1 MSKSI
6 IVFSDGTGQQ
16 GGVRPDQVLS
26 NVYKLYRASRVSG
39 DNAIDPAKQIAFYD
53 PGLGT
58 INETGIIK
66 LSVVDKLR
74 SIFGLAFGIGIT
86 GNIIDCYQFILE
98 NYQPGDRIFLFGFSR
113 GAYTARSVAGVLRMC
128 GVPTHDANKAKLP
141 ASGPKLR
148 RIAREAVNGVYEFRI
163 GKDGWKYTNERLAR
177 SHEFR
182 QRYGSAAEQI
192 DESRHIYSNVS
203 PYFIGVFDT
212 VAALVVTGWRRIALF
227 ALICVAAMLLSAVI
241 SALIVATT
249 RLSFLPVW
257 AIIAGAAA
265 ISTVLPLYVQRWKAA
280 SYDESLD
287 FRVKYARHAMA
298 IDEWRADFQRV
309 GWGRSADVAAHKKDE
324 ALGDAEWLKQ
334 IWFAGDHSDIGGGYL
349 ENESRLSDVTL
360 HWMIEEINSTKHPL
374 HLSQNWLNVFPDPA
388 GMQHDEI
395 AAARAKWL
403 HVPWK
408 RKVRTIVDG
417 SVLHASVLE
426 RFHCGSVKNF
436 RTWGAYRPE
445 NLRGNGSV
453 ARYYESDAPTSAHEV
468 TAAQAV
474 PGERAS

>member
-16 GGVRPDQVLS
+16 GGVRPDQILS
-26 NVYKLYRASRVSG
+26 NVYKLYRSSRVSG
-39 DNAIDPAKQIAFYD
+39 DNAIDPAEQIAFYD

-74 SIFGLAFGIGIT
+74 SLFGSAFGIGIT
-86 GNIIDCYQFILE
+86 GNIIDCYQFIIE

-128 GVPTHDANKAKLP
+128 GVPTHDANKAELLP
-141 ASGPKLR
+141 TSGPKLR
-148 RIAREAVNGVYEFRI
+148 RIAKEAVKDVYEFRI
-163 GKDGWKYTNERLAR
+163 GEDGWKYTDERMVKGV
-177 SHEFR
+177 EFR
-182 QRYGSAAEQI
+182 KKYGSTAEQV
-192 DESRHIYSNVS
+192 DESRHIYSNVF

-227 ALICVAAMLLSAVI
+227 ALICVAAMVLGAMI
-241 SALIVATT
+241 SGLIVATT
-249 RLSFLPVW
+249 RLSFLSVW
-257 AIIAGAAA
+257 AVISVVAA
-265 ISTVLPLYVQRWKAA
+265 ISTLLPLYVQRWKSA

-309 GWGRSADVAAHKKDE
+309 GWGRSADVAAHKKEE
-324 ALGDAEWLKQ
+324 APGDAEWLKQ

-360 HWMIEEINSTKHPL
+360 RWMIDEINSTQHPL
-374 HLSQNWLNVFPDPA
+374 HLNQHWLNVFPDPT

-395 AAARAKWL
+395 AAAREKWL

-408 RKVRTIVDG
+408 AKLRTIVDG
-417 SVLHASVLE
+417 SVLHETVLE
-426 RFHCGSVKNF
+426 RFNCGLVKNF
-436 RTWGAYRPE
+436 RTWGPYRPE
-445 NLRGNGSV
+445 NLWNHSLV
-453 ARYYESDAPTSAHEV
+453 AQCYKSETSQKGIRDNYRTEED
-468 TAAQAV
+468 
-474 PGERAS
+474 GRS